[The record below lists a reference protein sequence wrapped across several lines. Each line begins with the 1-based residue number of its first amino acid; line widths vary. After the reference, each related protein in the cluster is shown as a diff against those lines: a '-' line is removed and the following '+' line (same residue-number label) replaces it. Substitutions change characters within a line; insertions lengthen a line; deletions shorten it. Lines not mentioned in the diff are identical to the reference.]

1 MTASL
6 KAERWFD
13 MKKATIPEEKRSL
26 SHGDITTSANNDAP
40 SKITRILEHLLFIES
55 LNRFEAERLGDH
67 CLHSTIS
74 SLANGYGLLFER
86 QLERVPN
93 HWGQPCTVTRYSLPT
108 NEHRR
113 ARNVLA
119 MLGKRGKAKQVAA

>member
-1 MTASL
+1 
-6 KAERWFD
+6 

-26 SHGDITTSANNDAP
+26 SHGDTTTNKAP
-40 SKITRILEHLLFIES
+40 TKIARILDYQLNTGS

-74 SLANGYGLLFER
+74 SLANSYGLQFIR
-86 QLERVPN
+86 QSERVPN
-93 HWGQPCTVTRYSLPT
+93 HWGMPCQVIRYSLPT
-108 NEHRR
+108 TEHKR

-119 MLGKRGKAKQVAA
+119 MLKGTAVLRREVSA